1 MADEVNQRRSRNREL
16 TPWADIEAAAPIAP
30 APAAPSSS
38 EPQFPQPWDLGDRPS
53 RARPAPLDH
62 HGIPFMTNHEV
73 GNIFGVGRNN
83 SKGVSYSAIPQF
95 IEHKGQGARDTTRT
109 WFSKSDVV
117 DHLASLLKSGKGK
130 EGKAAAQARWGGMH
144 KQLSTEVND
153 AKATLQERRN
163 NGENPGH
170 LFNQEHPD
178 HRNIH
183 LRMEVSHGGR
193 IQPLGEQ
200 TAGKAFGSSLGGARA
215 SGNLIPVGEGP
226 DLPGPKR
233 GRTRP

>member
-16 TPWADIEAAAPIAP
+16 TPWADIEAAAPVLP
-30 APAAPSSS
+30 APAAPSGGDN
-38 EPQFPQPWDLGDRPS
+38 QFGEWDLGDRPS
-53 RARPAPLDH
+53 RAKGAPLDH
-62 HGIPFMTNHEV
+62 NGMAFMSNHEV
-73 GNIFGVGRNN
+73 GSIFGIGPNN
-83 SKGVSYSAIPQF
+83 SKAVSYSAIPQF

-109 WFSKSDVV
+109 WFSKEHVV
-117 DHLASLLKSGKGK
+117 NHLAGLLKSGKGK
-130 EGKAAAQARWGGMH
+130 EGKAASQARWGGMH
-144 KQLSTEVND
+144 KKLSAELE
-153 AKATLQERRN
+153 AGRSSFQERRN

-170 LFNQEHPD
+170 LFSQENPGHKD
-178 HRNIH
+178 IH
-183 LRMEVSHGGR
+183 LRMEYSHGGR

-200 TAGKAFGSSLGGARA
+200 TSGKAFGSSLGGARA

>member
-16 TPWADIEAAAPIAP
+16 TPWADIEAAAPITP
-30 APAAPSSS
+30 APAAASGGDT
-38 EPQFPQPWDLGDRPS
+38 QFPQPWDLGDRPS
-53 RARPAPLDH
+53 RSRPAPLDH

-117 DHLASLLKSGKGK
+117 DHLARLLKSGKGK

-183 LRMEVSHGGR
+183 LRMEISHGGR

>member
-1 MADEVNQRRSRNREL
+1 
-16 TPWADIEAAAPIAP
+16 
-30 APAAPSSS
+30 
-38 EPQFPQPWDLGDRPS
+38 
-53 RARPAPLDH
+53 
-62 HGIPFMTNHEV
+62 MTNHEV

-117 DHLASLLKSGKGK
+117 DHLARLLKSGKGK

-183 LRMEVSHGGR
+183 LRMEISHGGR